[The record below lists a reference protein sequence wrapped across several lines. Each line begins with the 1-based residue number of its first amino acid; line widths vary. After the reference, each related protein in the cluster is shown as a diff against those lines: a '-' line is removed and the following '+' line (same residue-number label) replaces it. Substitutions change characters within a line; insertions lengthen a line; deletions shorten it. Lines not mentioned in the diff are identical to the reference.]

1 MLRRGKSMSLATA
14 ALLLSSLSI
23 SIARAEDTA
32 VRKQS
37 VYPRI
42 QDQPLTSNKH
52 GMTPDEQAELK
63 KKLIDARDRQSQV
76 RAKESPALAKPK
88 KP

>member
-1 MLRRGKSMSLATA
+1 MSLATT
-14 ALLLSSLSI
+14 ALLLSV

-42 QDQPLTSNKH
+42 QDQPLTTNKH
-52 GMTPDEQAELK
+52 GMTPDEQAKLK

-76 RAKESPALAKPK
+76 KAKESLASPAKSKEP
-88 KP
+88 

>member
-1 MLRRGKSMSLATA
+1 MLRRRKSMSLPTT
-14 ALLLSSLSI
+14 ALLLSV

-32 VRKQS
+32 VRKQG

-42 QDQPLTSNKH
+42 QDQPSTTNKH
-52 GMTPDEQAELK
+52 GMTPDEQAKLK

-76 RAKESPALAKPK
+76 KAKESLAHAKPK

>member
-1 MLRRGKSMSLATA
+1 MLRRGRSMSLATA

-23 SIARAEDTA
+23 SRAEDTA

-42 QDQPLTSNKH
+42 QDQTLTINKH
-52 GMTPDEQAELK
+52 GMTPDEQAKLK

-76 RAKESPALAKPK
+76 KAKESPARAKPK

>member
-1 MLRRGKSMSLATA
+1 MLRRGKNMSLAAA

-23 SIARAEDTA
+23 SRAEDTA

-42 QDQPLTSNKH
+42 QDQPLTINKH
-52 GMTPDEQAELK
+52 GMTPDEQAKLK

-76 RAKESPALAKPK
+76 KVKESPARAKPK